1 MNRIIKIGMDVHSTN
16 YTLCAM
22 EPVLDGEDRIFTNI
36 QVTPDYENV
45 IQFIDNLKERLGS
58 SDSYSIECGY
68 EAGCLGYSLYH
79 QLTKAGVKCT
89 ILAPTTMLT
98 QQGKR
103 IKTDKRDAAMIAQ
116 CLSYGGYHAVHVPT
130 DKDTSVKEYLRMRDD
145 HKLALK
151 KIKQQINAFCLRHG
165 YIYDSHKWTI
175 RHLDW
180 LKKLDLSELYRE
192 TLNEYMTSYEE
203 QTAKIERFD
212 KRIEELAADSDY
224 HENVRKLSCLLG
236 IQTYTAL
243 SLIVETGDFKRFR
256 KGNTYAAFLGLAPGE
271 SSSGEKISRTGI
283 TKAGNSRLRTLLIEA
298 ATGICKG
305 RVGHKSKALC
315 ARQAGNPE
323 KVIAYA
329 DRGNIRMRSKYKRMI
344 RHEKKRNVAVAAVA
358 RELACY
364 IWGIMTN
371 HIEPREE
378 GKKAA

>member
-103 IKTDKRDAAMIAQ
+103 VKTDKRDAAMIAQ

-130 DKDTSVKEYLRMRDD
+130 DQDASVKEYLRMRDD

-180 LKKLDLSELYRE
+180 LKKLNLSELYRE

-212 KRIEELAADSDY
+212 KRIEELAADPDY

-323 KVIAYA
+323 EVIAYA

-364 IWGIMTN
+364 VWGIMTN

>member
-1 MNRIIKIGMDVHSTN
+1 MM
-16 YTLCAM
+16 
-22 EPVLDGEDRIFTNI
+22 
-36 QVTPDYENV
+36 
-45 IQFIDNLKERLGS
+45 
-58 SDSYSIECGY
+58 
-68 EAGCLGYSLYH
+68 
-79 QLTKAGVKCT
+79 
-89 ILAPTTMLT
+89 
-98 QQGKR
+98 
-103 IKTDKRDAAMIAQ
+103 
-116 CLSYGGYHAVHVPT
+116 
-130 DKDTSVKEYLRMRDD
+130 
-145 HKLALK
+145 
-151 KIKQQINAFCLRHG
+151 
-165 YIYDSHKWTI
+165 
-175 RHLDW
+175 
-180 LKKLDLSELYRE
+180 
-192 TLNEYMTSYEE
+192 SYEE
-203 QTAKIERFD
+203 QTTKIERFD

-305 RVGHKSKALC
+305 QVGHKSKALC
-315 ARQAGNPE
+315 ARQAGNPAE
-323 KVIAYA
+323 VIAYA

-344 RHEKKRNVAVAAVA
+344 RHEKKRNVAVAAIA

-364 IWGIMTN
+364 VWGIMTN

>member
-103 IKTDKRDAAMIAQ
+103 VKTDKRDAVMIAQ

-130 DKDTSVKEYLRMRDD
+130 DQDASVKEYLRMRDD

-236 IQTYTAL
+236 IQTHTAL

-283 TKAGNSRLRTLLIEA
+283 TKAGNNHLRTLLIEA

-323 KVIAYA
+323 EVIAYA
-329 DRGNIRMRSKYKRMI
+329 D
-344 RHEKKRNVAVAAVA
+344 
-358 RELACY
+358 
-364 IWGIMTN
+364 
-371 HIEPREE
+371 
-378 GKKAA
+378 